1 MIFRTPIITD
11 GKAQILRTV
20 IKNKI
25 SDNQQIHSRRFGE
38 KKKKE

>member
-11 GKAQILRTV
+11 YKAQILRTV

-25 SDNQQIHSRRFGE
+25 SDNQQIHSHSFRN
-38 KKKKE
+38 KE